1 MSDILL
7 VGSCEPFSG
16 KSAVVLGIAKRLLEL
31 NNNVRIG
38 KPLATC
44 IELTNLPSM
53 TYEGLID
60 DDVKFIGSTLN
71 IGEENLISSV
81 GLLDD
86 ISAEKRIA
94 NKDLLPGKGFDQIR
108 GLVHDNFEGLNIL
121 EAAGSL
127 HEGMIYGLSLAQ
139 LAETLKAK
147 VLLVNLWED
156 CKSVDALLDAKK
168 QLGDHLA
175 GVVLNAVVPKEV
187 GKIKNEIIPS
197 LEEMDIEVFGVMP
210 KSPLLRSVT
219 VGELIRRLDAKVICC
234 PEKDELL
241 VETLSIGA
249 MGVNSAMEFFR
260 RRRNMAVVTGA
271 DRTDIQLAALEASTQ
286 CLILTG
292 LGEPLSQLI
301 HRAEELE
308 VPILKVE
315 LDTLATV
322 EIIEQAFGH
331 VRIHESIKASYA
343 VQLVQEHVNLKRI
356 LEKIDFSCNFSDKC

>member
-1 MSDILL
+1 MRDILL
-7 VGSCEPFSG
+7 IGSCEPFSG
-16 KSAVVLGIAKRLLEL
+16 KSAMVLGIAKRLLEQDKE
-31 NNNVRIG
+31 VRIG

-71 IGEENLISSV
+71 IKEENLIPSV
-81 GLLDD
+81 GLLDN

-94 NKDLLPGKGFDQIR
+94 NKDLLPGKGFEQIQS
-108 GLVHDNFEGLNIL
+108 LVNDEFNGLNIL
-121 EAAGSL
+121 EAAGNL
-127 HEGMIYGLSLAQ
+127 YEGMIYGLSLPE
-139 LAETLKAK
+139 LAKNLNAK
-147 VLLVNLWED
+147 VLIVNLWED
-156 CKSVDALLDAKK
+156 SKSVDALLDAKK
-168 QLGDHLA
+168 QLGDHFA
-175 GVVLNAVVPKEV
+175 GVVLNAVVPEEV
-187 GKIKNEIIPS
+187 EKIKNKIIPS
-197 LEEMDIEVFGVMP
+197 LNDLNIEVFGVMP

-219 VGELIRRLDAKVICC
+219 VGELIRRLDAEVICC
-234 PEKDELL
+234 PEKEELL

-315 LDTLATV
+315 LDTLASV

-343 VQLVQEHVNLKRI
+343 IQLVQENVDLKRI
-356 LEKIDFSCNFSDKC
+356 LEKIDFPCNFSDKC

>member
-1 MSDILL
+1 MSDIFLI
-7 VGSCEPFSG
+7 GSCEPFSG
-16 KSAVVLGIAKRLLEL
+16 KSALVLGIAKRLLEE
-31 NNNVRIG
+31 NKKVRIG

-53 TYEGLID
+53 SYEGLID

-94 NKDLLPGKGFDQIR
+94 FKDLLPGKGFDQIE
-108 GLVHDNFEGLNIL
+108 GLVKDNFEGLNIL

-127 HEGMIYGLSLAQ
+127 NEGMIYGLSLPQ
-139 LAETLKAK
+139 LAKTLNAK
-147 VLLVNLWED
+147 VLIVNLWEN
-156 CKSVDALLDAKK
+156 CKSVDSLLDAKK
-168 QLGDHLA
+168 QLGDLLA
-175 GVVLNAVVPKEV
+175 GVVLNAVEPEEV
-187 GKIKNEIIPS
+187 EKIKNQIIPS
-197 LEEMDIEVFGVMP
+197 LEAMNIEVFGVMP

-219 VGELIRRLDAKVICC
+219 VGELIRRLDAQVICC
-234 PEKDELL
+234 PEKDQLL

-271 DRTDIQLAALEASTQ
+271 ERTDIQLAALEASTQ

-315 LDTLATV
+315 LDTLAAV

-343 VQLVQEHVNLKRI
+343 IQLVQDNVNLKRI
-356 LEKIDFSCNFSDKC
+356 FEKLDFSCKFSDKC

>member
-1 MSDILL
+1 MSNILL
-7 VGSCEPFSG
+7 IGSCEPFSG
-16 KSAVVLGIAKRLLEL
+16 KSALVLGIAKRLLKE
-31 NNNVRIG
+31 NKQVRLG

-53 TYEGLID
+53 SYEGLID
-60 DDVKFIGSTLN
+60 DDVKFIGSTLD
-71 IGEENLISSV
+71 IKEQNLISSV

-94 NKDLLPGKGFDQIR
+94 NKDLQPGRGFDQIE
-108 GLVHDNFEGLNIL
+108 GLVNDDFKGLNIL

-127 HEGMIYGLSLAQ
+127 HEGMIYGLSLPQ
-139 LAETLKAK
+139 LAKTLDAK
-147 VLLVNLWED
+147 VLIVNLWED
-156 CKSVDALLDAKK
+156 CKSVDSLLDAKK
-168 QLGDHLA
+168 QLGENLA
-175 GVVLNAVVPKEV
+175 GVVLNAVAPEEV
-187 GKIKNEIIPS
+187 EKIKNKIIPS
-197 LEEMDIEVFGVMP
+197 LAELNIEVFGVMP

-219 VGELIRRLDAKVICC
+219 VGELIRRLDAQVICC
-234 PEKDELL
+234 PEKDQLL

-308 VPILKVE
+308 VPILKVD

-343 VQLVQEHVNLKRI
+343 IQLVQENVNLERI
-356 LEKIDFSCNFSDKC
+356 LEKIDFPCNFPDRC

>member
-7 VGSCEPFSG
+7 IGSCEPFSG
-16 KSAVVLGIAKRLLEL
+16 KSALVLGIAKKIISS
-31 NNNVRIG
+31 NKKVRIG

-53 TYEGLID
+53 AYEGLID
-60 DDVKFIGSTLN
+60 DDVKFISSTLG
-71 IGEENLISSV
+71 IEERNLISSV

-86 ISAEKRIA
+86 ISAAKRIV
-94 NKDLLPGKGFDQIR
+94 NKDLTPGRGFEQIR
-108 GLVHDNFEGLNIL
+108 EIRNDDFDGLNIL

-127 HEGMIYGLSLAQ
+127 NEGMIYGLSLPQ
-139 LAETLKAK
+139 LAKSLDSK
-147 VLLVNLWED
+147 VIVVNLWED
-156 CKSVDALLDAKK
+156 SKSVDALLDAKH
-168 QLGDHLA
+168 QLGEYFA
-175 GVVLNAVVPKEV
+175 GAVLNAVIPSHIPNIKET
-187 GKIKNEIIPS
+187 IIPS
-197 LEEMDIEVFGVMP
+197 LNELGVEIFGVMP

-219 VGELIRRLDAKVICC
+219 VGELIRRLEAKVICC
-234 PEKDELL
+234 PEKSELL

-292 LGEPLSQLI
+292 IGDPLPQLI

-308 VPILKVE
+308 VPILKVDI
-315 LDTLATV
+315 DTLASV
-322 EIIEQAFGH
+322 EVIEQAFGH
-331 VRIHESIKASYA
+331 VRLHESVKASYA
-343 VQLVQEHVNLKRI
+343 IQLVHENVNINRI
-356 LEKIDFSCNFSDKC
+356 LSNIDFDCNFSEYC

>member
-7 VGSCEPFSG
+7 IGSCEPFSG
-16 KSAVVLGIAKRLLEL
+16 KSALVLGIAKRLLE
-31 NNNVRIG
+31 NSKKVRIG

-53 TYEGLID
+53 SYEGLID

-71 IGEENLISSV
+71 INEKDLISSV
-81 GLLDD
+81 GLLDN
-86 ISAEKRIA
+86 ISAEKRLA
-94 NKDLLPGKGFDQIR
+94 NKDLLPGKGFEQIKEL
-108 GLVHDNFEGLNIL
+108 GNDNFEGLNIL

-127 HEGMIYGLSLAQ
+127 HEGMIYGLSLPQ
-139 LAETLKAK
+139 LAKTLNSK
-147 VLLVNLWED
+147 VLIVNLWED
-156 CKSVDALLDAKK
+156 CKSVDSLLDAKK
-168 QLGDHLA
+168 QLGDHMA
-175 GVVLNAVVPKEV
+175 GVVLNAVLPKEV
-187 GKIKNEIIPS
+187 EKIKSEIIPS
-197 LEEMDIEVFGVMP
+197 LKEMDIEVFGVMP

-219 VGELIRRLDAKVICC
+219 VGELVRRLNAEVVCC
-234 PEKDELL
+234 PEKDQLL

-292 LGEPLSQLI
+292 LGEPLPQLI

-315 LDTLATV
+315 LDTLASV

-343 VQLVQEHVNLKRI
+343 VQLVQEHVNLERI
-356 LEKIDFSCNFSDKC
+356 LEKIEFSCNFSEKC

>member
-7 VGSCEPFSG
+7 IGSCEPFSG
-16 KSAVVLGIAKRLLEL
+16 KSALVLGISKKLLEQSKKI
-31 NNNVRIG
+31 RIG

-60 DDVKFIGSTLN
+60 DDVKFVGSTLN
-71 IGEENLISSV
+71 IEEKNLIPSV
-81 GLLDD
+81 GLLDN

-94 NKDLLPGKGFDQIR
+94 NKDLNPGKGFDQIEA
-108 GLVHDNFEGLNIL
+108 LVNDDFDGLNIL

-127 HEGMIYGLSLAQ
+127 HEGMIYGLSLPQ
-139 LAETLKAK
+139 LAKRLKSK
-147 VLLVNLWED
+147 VLIVNLWED
-156 CKSVDALLDAKK
+156 SKSVDALLDAKK
-168 QLGDHLA
+168 QLGDNFA
-175 GVVLNAVVPKEV
+175 GAVLNAVDPEEV
-187 GKIKNEIIPS
+187 EKIKTKIIPS
-197 LEEMDIEVFGVMP
+197 LQELNIEVFGVMP

-219 VGELIRRLDAKVICC
+219 VGELVRRLNAQVICC
-234 PEKDELL
+234 PEKEELL

-292 LGEPLSQLI
+292 LGDPLSQLI

-331 VRIHESIKASYA
+331 VRIHESLKASYA
-343 VQLVQEHVNLKRI
+343 IQLVQENVNLKRI
-356 LEKIDFSCNFSDKC
+356 LETIDFPCNFSDKC

>member
-7 VGSCEPFSG
+7 IGSCEPFSG
-16 KSAVVLGIAKRLLEL
+16 KSAMVLGIAKRLLEQDKE
-31 NNNVRIG
+31 VRIG

-71 IGEENLISSV
+71 IKEENLIPSV
-81 GLLDD
+81 GLLDN

-94 NKDLLPGKGFDQIR
+94 NKDLLPGKGFEQIQS
-108 GLVHDNFEGLNIL
+108 LVNDDFTGLNIL
-121 EAAGSL
+121 EAAGNL
-127 HEGMIYGLSLAQ
+127 YEGMIYGLSLPE
-139 LAETLKAK
+139 LAKNLNAK
-147 VLLVNLWED
+147 VLIVNLWED
-156 CKSVDALLDAKK
+156 SKSVDALLDAKK
-168 QLGDHLA
+168 QLGDHFA
-175 GVVLNAVVPKEV
+175 GVVLNAVLPEEV
-187 GKIKNEIIPS
+187 EKIKNKIIPS
-197 LEEMDIEVFGVMP
+197 LHDLNIEVFGVMP

-219 VGELIRRLDAKVICC
+219 VGELIRRLDAQVICC
-234 PEKDELL
+234 PEKEELL

-315 LDTLATV
+315 LDTLASV

-343 VQLVQEHVNLKRI
+343 IQLVQENVDLKRI
-356 LEKIDFSCNFSDKC
+356 LEKIDFPCNFSDKC

>member
-1 MSDILL
+1 MSDTLL
-7 VGSCEPFSG
+7 IGSCEPYSG
-16 KSAVVLGIAKRLLEL
+16 KSALVLGIAKRLLEK
-31 NNNVRIG
+31 NKKVRIG

-53 TYEGLID
+53 SYEGLID
-60 DDVKFIGSTLN
+60 DDVKFIGSTLEIN
-71 IGEENLISSV
+71 EKNLISSV

-94 NKDLLPGKGFDQIR
+94 NKDILPGKAFDQIKA
-108 GLVHDNFEGLNIL
+108 LVKDDFQGLNIL

-127 HEGMIYGLSLAQ
+127 HEGMIYGLSLPQ
-139 LAETLKAK
+139 LAESLDSQ
-147 VLLVNLWED
+147 VLIVNLWED

-168 QLGDHLA
+168 QLGDYLA
-175 GVVLNAVVPKEV
+175 GVVLNAVLPNEIE
-187 GKIKNEIIPS
+187 KIKTEIIPS
-197 LEEMDIEVFGVMP
+197 LKAMNIEVFGVMP

-219 VGELIRRLDAKVICC
+219 VGELVRRLNARVICC
-234 PEKDELL
+234 HEKDQLL

-292 LGEPLSQLI
+292 LGEPLPQLI
-301 HRAEELE
+301 YRAEELE
-308 VPILKVE
+308 VPILKVD
-315 LDTLATV
+315 LDTLASV

-343 VQLVQEHVNLKRI
+343 IQLVQEHVDLLRI
-356 LEKIDFSCNFSDKC
+356 LEKIDFPCNFSDKC